1 MAYKLI
7 LTTRDTGFK
16 TEIVFDKFELLQD
29 YLYRMNKLED
39 RYIIKIEFDTPIHLD
54 FD

>member
-7 LTTRDTGFK
+7 LTTKDTGFT
-16 TEIVFDKFELLQD
+16 TEITFEKFELLQD
-29 YLYRMNKLED
+29 YLYRAVKLED
-39 RYIIKIEFDTPIHLD
+39 RYFLKIEFDTPIHLD